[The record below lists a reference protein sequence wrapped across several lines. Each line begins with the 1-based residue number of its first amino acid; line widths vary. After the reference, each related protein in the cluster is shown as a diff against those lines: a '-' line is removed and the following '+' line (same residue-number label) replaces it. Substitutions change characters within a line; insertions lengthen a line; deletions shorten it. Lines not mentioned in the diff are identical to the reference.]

1 MAALP
6 IRNLNFLLR
15 ITIMPFGDMLYIV
28 SSLQFIPEFRVSPIP
43 SADMATPKRFKI
55 QAKNYFITYPKCSLT
70 KEEAL
75 SQIQNI
81 QTPTNKK
88 YIKICRELH
97 EDGSPHL
104 HVLIQFEGKFV
115 CTNNRFF
122 DLVSPTRSAHFH
134 PNIQGAKSSSDVK
147 SYIDK
152 DGDTMEWGEFQIDGR
167 SARGGQ
173 QSAND
178 TAAKALKSGSA
189 EAALAIIREEL
200 PKDFIFQ
207 YHNIKNNLDR
217 IFAPPLEVFISP
229 FPSSSFDQ
237 VPEELEEWAAEN
249 VVSAAARPW
258 RPKSIVIEGES
269 RTGKT
274 MWARS
279 LGPHNYLCGHLDLS
293 PKVYSNDA
301 WYNIIDDVDPHYL
314 KHFKEF
320 MGAQR
325 DWQSNTKYGK
335 PIQIKGGIPTIF
347 LCNPGPNSSYKEY
360 LDEDKNAA
368 LKNWTLKNAE
378 FFTLTGPLYSGT
390 NQSPTPHREEEINS
404 QEEN

>member
-1 MAALP
+1 
-6 IRNLNFLLR
+6 
-15 ITIMPFGDMLYIV
+15 MPRAG
-28 SSLQFIPEFRVSPIP
+28 
-43 SADMATPKRFKI
+43 RFSIK
-55 QAKNYFITYPKCSLT
+55 AKNYFLTYPHCSLT

-75 SQIQNI
+75 SQLQNLK
-81 QTPTNKK
+81 TPTNKK
-88 YIKICRELH
+88 FIKICKELH

-104 HVLIQFEGKFV
+104 HVLVQFEGKYN

-134 PNIQGAKSSSDVK
+134 PNIQGAKSSSDIK

-152 DGDTMEWGEFQIDGR
+152 DGDTLEWGEFQVDGR
-167 SARGGQ
+167 SARGGCQ
-173 QSAND
+173 NAND
-178 TAAKALKSGSA
+178 ACA
-189 EAALAIIREEL
+189 EALNAGSKEAAMAIIREKL
-200 PKDFIFQ
+200 PKDYIFQ
-207 YHNIKNNLDR
+207 FHNLNSNLDR
-217 IFAPPLEVFISP
+217 IFAPPLEVYISP
-229 FPSSSFDQ
+229 FLSSSFNQ
-237 VPEELEEWAAEN
+237 VPEELEEWVSEN
-249 VVSAAARPW
+249 VRNAAARPW
-258 RPKSIVIEGES
+258 RPNSIVIKGDS

-301 WYNIIDDVDPHYL
+301 WYNVIDDVDPHYL

-347 LCNPGPNSSYKEY
+347 LCNPGPNSSYKEF
-360 LDEDKNAA
+360 LDEEKNRALRDWAVKNA
-368 LKNWTLKNAE
+368 T
-378 FFTLTGPLYSGT
+378 FVTLTEPLYS
-390 NQSPTPHREEEINS
+390 NQSDSQAGQETNS

>member
-1 MAALP
+1 MAP
-6 IRNLNFLLR
+6 
-15 ITIMPFGDMLYIV
+15 
-28 SSLQFIPEFRVSPIP
+28 
-43 SADMATPKRFKI
+43 PKRFQI
-55 QAKNYFITYPKCSLT
+55 YAKNFFLTYPKCSLT

-75 SQIQNI
+75 TQLQNL
-81 QTPTNKK
+81 QTPVNKK

-97 EDGSPHL
+97 ENGEPHL
-104 HVLIQFEGKFV
+104 HVLIQFEGKYK
-115 CTNNRFF
+115 CQNNRFF

-147 SYIDK
+147 SYMEK
-152 DGDTMEWGEFQIDGR
+152 DGDTLDWGEFQIDGR

-178 TAAKALKSGSA
+178 AYAKAINTGSKS
-189 EAALAIIREEL
+189 EALRVIREL
-200 PKDFIFQ
+200 APKDYVLQF
-207 YHNIKNNLDR
+207 HNLNANLDR
-217 IFAPPLEVFISP
+217 DFCTSNGGLCSP
-229 FPSSSFDQ
+229 FLSSSFDQ
-237 VPEELEEWAAEN
+237 VPEAIEEWASEN
-249 VVSAAARPW
+249 VMGPAARPL
-258 RPKSIVIEGES
+258 RPKSIVIEGDS

-293 PKVYSNDA
+293 PKIYSNDA

-335 PIQIKGGIPTIF
+335 PVQIKGGIPTIF

-360 LDEDKNAA
+360 LDEEKNSA
-368 LKNWTLKNAE
+368 LRSWAIHNAT
-378 FFTLTGPLYSGT
+378 FITLTEPLYSGT
-390 NQSPTPHREEEINS
+390 HQGPTQAS
-404 QEEN
+404 QA